1 MAKVCPECWGDLS
14 RKDKRGNP
22 IPAVPKNSL
31 VRVDTGKVPAH
42 LPPLTAIEAKLL
54 APYRYSRDLY
64 LMKPKGP
71 QDRPNEAY
79 QRAWTGHVLAYPQA
93 AGHHLSAAFPAD
105 PEEAAATLNI
115 MFLSPGKSPDE
126 IKAMAARSPA
136 LQVGVWCASDQQRNS
151 HALP

>member
-22 IPAVPKNSL
+22 TPAVPKNSL

-93 AGHHLSAAFPAD
+93 AGHHLKAAFPAD

-136 LQVGVWCASDQQRNS
+136 LQVGVWCASD
-151 HALP
+151 